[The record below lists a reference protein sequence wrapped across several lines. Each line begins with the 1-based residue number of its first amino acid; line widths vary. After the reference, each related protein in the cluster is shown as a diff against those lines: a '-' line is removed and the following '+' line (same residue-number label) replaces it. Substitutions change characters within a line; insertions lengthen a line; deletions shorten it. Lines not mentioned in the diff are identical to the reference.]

1 MTSLWVLRAF
11 YVAITYP
18 MKTSALRVRIIQNC
32 KSLIFNP
39 KVSDPSAVSR
49 RSFGDNFFALH
60 ILFHT
65 LSGCYYKTL

>member
-1 MTSLWVLRAF
+1 MNSSWVLRAF
-11 YVAITYP
+11 FVAITYLL
-18 MKTSALRVRIIQNC
+18 KTSALRARITQNR

-39 KVSDPSAVSR
+39 KVGDPSAILR